1 MFNVLLANAIV
12 PPLMTIFDIFYMIK
26 LFKRREISKQSVDS
40 IYTQAEANTLDFIF
54 YKKIK
59 KKKFRVFEGMNLEMW
74 RKYPILIKT
83 MLVTAFYAPL
93 IPLLI
98 PISLFALIIYYWVEK
113 YLIINRYK
121 RPPII
126 SASLNRVM
134 TDMLEL
140 VPLFMAVLH

>member
-1 MFNVLLANAIV
+1 
-12 PPLMTIFDIFYMIK
+12 
-26 LFKRREISKQSVDS
+26 
-40 IYTQAEANTLDFIF
+40 
-54 YKKIK
+54 
-59 KKKFRVFEGMNLEMW
+59 MNLEMW

-98 PISLFALIIYYWVEK
+98 PISFFALIIYYWVEK

-140 VPLFMAVLH
+140 VPLFMAVLY